1 MADTMQ
7 ALSDDERAELEALR
21 AEKAKRE
28 QAQAAAAERAELEA
42 LKAEA
47 ARAQEEVE
55 QDRAIAAARERGRK
69 IMEPDEDDL
78 AMPLGQKIVIV
89 AVVGIAIV
97 FVLMTIFGH

>member
-1 MADTMQ
+1 MADTNQ
-7 ALSDDERAELEALR
+7 ALSDEERAELEALR

-47 ARAQEEVE
+47 ARNAQEAER
-55 QDRAIAAARERGRK
+55 DAADAAARERGRK
-69 IMEPDEDDL
+69 IMQPDEDDL
-78 AMPLGQKIVIV
+78 NMPLGQKVVIV

-97 FVLMTIFGH
+97 FILMTIFGN